1 MLMIKIKVRCKFM
14 NFICKKHLIKFF
26 YLFLLFS
33 LFSML
38 FTSVLFAK
46 DVYFVTSIRT
56 VANPYQAAVAKGS
69 EMFVKSLG
77 LEDKWI
83 LQQCDGDSAKQLR
96 DIRAVIAKYGSDLVF
111 YVDPNNAPDAVPIA
125 KTLEEAGVY
134 FVSFWNKPDDVAPW
148 DFNHWISHIAYDDV
162 QSGYDIAVELFKTFN
177 FKGNIVALWGFLA
190 NTPNVNRT
198 KGLEKA
204 LQEYPN
210 VKLLAS
216 QAADGNRTKAYEIT
230 MDFISKYGE
239 EIDGIWSYNDDQAMG
254 AIEAL
259 RAKGLEGK
267 IPVVGIDAIPE
278 MINAISAGEATATVS
293 SDPYWGGG
301 MALST
306 ALAAYQGK
314 IDVKSLPKD
323 SRCYNGKTILIT
335 PDNVEWYLKNYI
347 DGFPEYDW
355 EDYWG
360 RVVSPLPVK

>member
-1 MLMIKIKVRCKFM
+1 
-14 NFICKKHLIKFF
+14 
-26 YLFLLFS
+26 
-33 LFSML
+33 
-38 FTSVLFAK
+38 
-46 DVYFVTSIRT
+46 
-56 VANPYQAAVAKGS
+56 
-69 EMFVKSLG
+69 
-77 LEDKWI
+77 
-83 LQQCDGDSAKQLR
+83 
-96 DIRAVIAKYGSDLVF
+96 
-111 YVDPNNAPDAVPIA
+111 
-125 KTLEEAGVY
+125 
-134 FVSFWNKPDDVAPW
+134 
-148 DFNHWISHIAYDDV
+148 
-162 QSGYDIAVELFKTFN
+162 
-177 FKGNIVALWGFLA
+177 
-190 NTPNVNRT
+190 
-198 KGLEKA
+198 
-204 LQEYPN
+204 
-210 VKLLAS
+210 
-216 QAADGNRTKAYEIT
+216 
-230 MDFISKYGE
+230 
-239 EIDGIWSYNDDQAMG
+239 MG